1 MKYLDTMTSSV
12 TSIREKD
19 ERFGPAEELFDRTA
33 KLASIMLDKS
43 LTPYD
48 IVTVLR
54 CMNDAR
60 KKYDTLGRDHY
71 IENVNLEAFALQI
84 ATDAALQLAK
94 KPSETVAVQTNPV
107 PQRLSETIDPM
118 LGIDLT
124 EGYVYTS
131 KLDLEVALIRDGCFK
146 MYDFIRAK
154 FSDKPVDYTGQSTLT
169 TGVYAQYNLMLYPMP
184 GFHDL
189 FRGIQR
195 VFHTINPETRERH
208 YMQCWLNFYRKG
220 DFIDWHGHWPPEAQ
234 SWHGFYC
241 VTGGGLSD
249 TTYRI
254 PPNGQ
259 EVVIPTVNDRLVLSK
274 SDGDRHRS
282 SEWNYDDPRITIA
295 FDIVPDRK
303 IPPLGNLNHWIPI

>member
-169 TGVYAQYNLMLYPMP
+169 TGVFAQYNLMLYPMP

-259 EVVIPTVNDRLVLSK
+259 EVVIPTVNDQLVLSK
-274 SDGDRHRS
+274 SDGDKHRS
-282 SEWNYDDPRITIA
+282 SEWVHDDPRITIA